1 MRQLVNAGKK
11 SPVVRQLAVSL
22 TKGLIQKDWDS
33 EVNTLY
39 KFVRD
44 RIRYVRDIN
53 GVETLHTPEKILEN
67 AAGDCDDKSI
77 LLASL
82 LESLGYRT
90 RLVAVGFRKNS
101 FSHVY
106 PEVLHNNNWVSLET
120 TEPVDMGW
128 KPKNIVT
135 SLILNTTHNHSDIH
149 GLAGKRVKAAMSD
162 VSAKLVAARAAAS
175 APGATQADIDALAVV
190 EEEYNAFMVLHA
202 AARAKK
208 KKKAMKKWGIIAA
221 IVTAVVGVFTFGAGA
236 SVLQSA
242 FEALKQGATS
252 VAKSLLL
259 SSVASAAKKGASKK
273 EVDAAI
279 QAAND
284 LEKYPPD
291 KNLTSLADMVQNSQL
306 KKQVATEKTAAVLI
320 PAGIVAAITF
330 LS

>member
-67 AAGDCDDKSI
+67 AAGDCDDKSV

-106 PEVLHNNNWVSLET
+106 PEVFHNNNWVSLET
-120 TEPVDMGW
+120 TEPVDIGW
-128 KPKNIVT
+128 KPRNIVT
-135 SLILNTTHNHSDIH
+135 SLILNTTHNRSAIH
-149 GLAGKRVKAAMSD
+149 GLDGKRVKAAMS
-162 VSAKLVAARAAAS
+162 VASAKLVAARAAAS
-175 APGATQADIDALAVV
+175 APGATPETVAASDAA
-190 EEEYNAFMVLHA
+190 EEEYNAFMASHA

-208 KKKAMKKWGIIAA
+208 KQKAIKKWGIVAT
-221 IVTAVVGVFTFGAGA
+221 IVSVVVGVFTFGAGGA
-236 SVLQSA
+236 VLQSA
-242 FEALKQGATS
+242 FEAVKQGALAA
-252 VAKSLLL
+252 AKALLL
-259 SSVASAAKKGASKK
+259 AAAASAAKKGASRKD
-273 EVDAAI
+273 VAAAT

-291 KNLTSLADMVQNSQL
+291 KNLSSLGAMVQDSQM
-306 KKQVATEKTAAVLI
+306 KKQAATEKTAAALI
-320 PAGIVAAITF
+320 PAGIIAAITF